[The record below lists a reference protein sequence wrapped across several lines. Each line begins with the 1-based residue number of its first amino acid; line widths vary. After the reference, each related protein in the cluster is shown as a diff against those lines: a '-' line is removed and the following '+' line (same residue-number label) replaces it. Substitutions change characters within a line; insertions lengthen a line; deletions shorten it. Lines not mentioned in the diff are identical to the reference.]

1 MKKTTITLLIVI
13 TYSIAF
19 AQTPATLIKAI
30 KKAQQKV
37 KWVTYTMKRTDTLV
51 TGDIRSMT
59 GSATMQPDQYD
70 NVLGFLFHAQLDGD
84 KTEKVY
90 DGHMGYVINNDKK
103 TYSLTS
109 NSDNIRYLLYGGGGG
124 WFVMP
129 DLVKIDTS
137 KAVGFDLSQDSHYYY
152 LNIKYAD
159 YKPEDVIKRYK
170 TLTIDKTTLLPI
182 AMRSHQ
188 ETLGKVQDL
197 YYHIN
202 EIHINDSSFNYDF
215 SLPILKDYQQEIP
228 TKNAM
233 PPIFALKDKDAPQFV
248 LNSLANSN
256 MPINLFNY
264 KGKAVLIDFWEVW
277 CGPCMAS
284 MPKVQQLYDE
294 YKDKGLQV
302 LGIINDTKQLEPS
315 RLMIKN
321 KNFSFPM
328 LVGNVQLKKDYRL
341 NGAVPLYVLINKSG
355 QISFISQGY
364 STEMETAIKKAI
376 E

>member
-1 MKKTTITLLIVI
+1 MKKITLIILILISCVD
-13 TYSIAF
+13 AF
-19 AQTPATLIKAI
+19 AQTPTTIIANV
-30 KKAQQKV
+30 KKSQQKI
-37 KWVTYTMKRTDTLV
+37 KWISYTMKRTDTLV

-109 NSDNIRYLLYGGGGG
+109 NSDDIHYLLFGGGGG

-137 KAVGFDLSQDSHYYY
+137 KAVGFDLSQDIHYYY
-152 LNIKYAD
+152 LIIKYAD
-159 YKPEDVIKRYK
+159 YKSEDVIRRYK
-170 TLTIDKTTLLPI
+170 TLTIDKTTFLPI

-202 EIHINDSSFNYDF
+202 EIHINDSLFNYDF
-215 SLPILKDYQQEIP
+215 SLPILKDYQQEIH
-228 TKNAM
+228 TKNAQA
-233 PPIFALKDKDAPQFV
+233 PIFALKDKNAPQFI
-248 LNSLANSN
+248 LNSLVNSN
-256 MPINLFNY
+256 IPINLINY
-264 KGKAVLIDFWEVW
+264 KGKAVLLDFWEVW
-277 CGPCMAS
+277 CGPCIAS
-284 MPKVQQLYDE
+284 MPKVQHLYDV

-302 LGIINDTKQLEPS
+302 FGIINDTKQLEPS

-321 KNFSFPM
+321 KNLSFPM
-328 LVGNVQLKKDYRL
+328 LIGNVQLKKDYRL
-341 NGAVPLYVLINKSG
+341 DGAVPLYVLINKSG

>member
-1 MKKTTITLLIVI
+1 MMKTITLSILIAI
-13 TYSIAF
+13 INIGSF
-19 AQTPATLIKAI
+19 AQTPATIIANVKR
-30 KKAQQKV
+30 AQQNIKL
-37 KWVTYTMKRTDTLV
+37 VTYTMKRTDTLV

-59 GSATMQPDQYD
+59 GSVTMQPDQYD
-70 NVLGFLFHAQLDGD
+70 NVLGFLFHAQLDGN

-109 NSDNIRYLLYGGGGG
+109 NPDNIRYLLYGGGG

-137 KAVGFDLSQDSHYYY
+137 KAIGLDLSQDSRYYY
-152 LNIKYAD
+152 LTIKYAD

-233 PPIFALKDKDAPQFV
+233 PPIFALKDKDAPQFI
-248 LNSLANSN
+248 LNSFANSN
-256 MPINLFNY
+256 IPINLFNY

-284 MPKVQQLYDE
+284 MPKVQHLYDA
-294 YKDKGLQV
+294 YKDKGLEV

-315 RLMIKN
+315 RLMVKN

-328 LVGNVQLKKDYRL
+328 LVGNVQLRKDYRL
-341 NGAVPLYVLINKSG
+341 DGAVPLYLLINKSG

-364 STEMETAIKKAI
+364 STEMEAAIKKAI

>member
-1 MKKTTITLLIVI
+1 MMKTITLSILIAI
-13 TYSIAF
+13 INIGSF
-19 AQTPATLIKAI
+19 AQTPATIIANVKR
-30 KKAQQKV
+30 AQQNIKL
-37 KWVTYTMKRTDTLV
+37 VTYTMKRTDTLV

-59 GSATMQPDQYD
+59 GSVTMQPDQYD
-70 NVLGFLFHAQLDGD
+70 NVLGFLFHAQLDGN

-109 NSDNIRYLLYGGGGG
+109 NPDNIRYLLYGGGGG
-124 WFVMP
+124 VVMP

-137 KAVGFDLSQDSHYYY
+137 KAIGLDLSQDSRYYY
-152 LNIKYAD
+152 LTIKYAD

-202 EIHINDSSFNYDF
+202 EIHINDSSFKYDF

-233 PPIFALKDKDAPQFV
+233 PPIFALKDKDAPQFI
-248 LNSLANSN
+248 LNSFANSN
-256 MPINLFNY
+256 IPINLFNY
-264 KGKAVLIDFWEVW
+264 KGKVVLIDFWEVW

-284 MPKVQQLYDE
+284 MPKVQHLYDA

-315 RLMIKN
+315 RLMVKN

-328 LVGNVQLKKDYRL
+328 LVGNVQLRKDYRL
-341 NGAVPLYVLINKSG
+341 DGAVPLYLLINKSG
-355 QISFISQGY
+355 QISFISQVY
-364 STEMETAIKKAI
+364 CTEMEAAIKKAI